1 MWRSWL
7 AHHVRDV
14 GVGRSSRLIPTKGV
28 SRNRRPLFVR
38 YIIAFGKWRSWL
50 ARCVRDAEVGCSS
63 HLFPTKGHLRVPF
76 CRGRGDAPL
85 SGPSPRPSPKERA
98 LSLRSLPVQGGIFG
112 CPFVVEE
119 VTLRFQDPLPDP
131 LQRKGLCRFAPCRS
145 KVASS
150 GALLSWKR

>member
-63 HLFPTKGHLRVPF
+63 HLFPTKGYQSVPF
-76 CRGRGDAPL
+76 CRRRRCVSNWVSGRLRASALWGWDVWW
-85 SGPSPRPSPKERA
+85 SRRPVPEGGRYGKG
-98 LSLRSLPVQGGIFG
+98 QGGGF
-112 CPFVVEE
+112 
-119 VTLRFQDPLPDP
+119 L
-131 LQRKGLCRFAPCRS
+131 
-145 KVASS
+145 SS
-150 GALLSWKR
+150 ERPGAEL